1 VEAFMSMFDVS
12 DLNLFEE
19 TYEGCFDS
27 KDDFVDYFITMF
39 DLNIPTWIV
48 IDVEATWE
56 TALRFDYY
64 EENGYYFRHL

>member
-1 VEAFMSMFDVS
+1 
-12 DLNLFEE
+12 
-19 TYEGCFDS
+19 
-27 KDDFVDYFITMF
+27 MF